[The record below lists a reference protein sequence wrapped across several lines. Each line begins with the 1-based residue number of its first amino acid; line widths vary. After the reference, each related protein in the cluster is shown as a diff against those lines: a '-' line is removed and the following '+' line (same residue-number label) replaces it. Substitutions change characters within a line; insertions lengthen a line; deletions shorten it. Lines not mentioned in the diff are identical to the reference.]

1 MIYHYSDISCRN
13 RLASSHE
20 KSKNNPSILNAMKTL
35 IASLVVIILTAS
47 AANAQWY
54 GDCGRAYVNQR
65 FVRCNYYGS
74 GGGCANGYYGGGYG
88 YPNSSS
94 FGNQYGQWGN
104 GQGATL
110 SAIAQII
117 SAAAPILAPRPVVV
131 EQPQYAPGYVSPR
144 PVGVY

>member
-1 MIYHYSDISCRN
+1 
-13 RLASSHE
+13 
-20 KSKNNPSILNAMKTL
+20 MKTL
-35 IASLVVIILTAS
+35 IACIAVITLTVS

-54 GDCGRAYVNQR
+54 GDCGAYVNQR
-65 FVRCNYYGS
+65 FVRYNYYGGS
-74 GGGCANGYYGGGYG
+74 SCAYGGYG

-117 SAAAPILAPRPVVV
+117 SAAAPILAPQPVVV
-131 EQPQYAPGYVSPR
+131 QQPQYVPVYVPPR
-144 PVGVY
+144 PVIIYP

>member
-1 MIYHYSDISCRN
+1 MIYQYSDISCRK

-20 KSKNNPSILNAMKTL
+20 KSKNIPTIRKTMKTL
-35 IASLVVIILTAS
+35 IASLVVIILTAT
-47 AANAQWY
+47 ATNAQWY
-54 GDCGRAYVNQR
+54 GDCGAYVNQR
-65 FVRCNYYGS
+65 FVRYNYYGG

-88 YPNSSS
+88 YANSSS

-117 SAAAPILAPRPVVV
+117 SAAAPILAPRQVVV
-131 EQPQYAPGYVSPR
+131 EQPQYAPAYVSPR
-144 PVGVY
+144 PVVVY